1 MKRAGFESQLGY
13 RAGIAVVRSAMSSM
27 EALGGA
33 GGAWLDLAIRFW
45 LAKGFLIAATLSMAM
60 HAPLTMAFA
69 SPVSPTVDWLI
80 ASPLGATIA
89 TVCPILLL
97 VGCCSRLACLPL
109 LFQAFALQGPQ
120 GPSPLHLFWGVLLGW
135 IIVHGPGS
143 LSVDAV
149 LSRGL
154 VSTAIPGL
162 SGLGQAVTI
171 AARIVE
177 PWYRLALRL
186 WIATAPL
193 AVGAAV
199 SCGRRGQDVAGA
211 VACELSGCGG
221 RSAGRLARCRKPA
234 HLRAWDARRLYSS
247 CPCRP
252 YLASRDAARR
262 TSLLAARTGDPDPLR
277 PRPFRSRSPRG
288 PSFTAGRP

>member
-27 EALGGA
+27 QALGGA

-97 VGCCSRLACLPL
+97 VGCCSRAASLPL
-109 LFQAFALQGPQ
+109 LFQALALQGPQ

-135 IIVHGPGS
+135 IIVHGPGP
-143 LSVDAV
+143 LSIDAV

-154 VSTAIPGL
+154 VSTAIPGS
-162 SGLGQAVTI
+162 SGLGQAVAI
-171 AARIVE
+171 ATRIVE
-177 PWYRLALRL
+177 PWYRL
-186 WIATAPL
+186 
-193 AVGAAV
+193 
-199 SCGRRGQDVAGA
+199 GRI
-211 VACELSGCGG
+211 
-221 RSAGRLARCRKPA
+221 
-234 HLRAWDARRLYSS
+234 
-247 CPCRP
+247 
-252 YLASRDAARR
+252 
-262 TSLLAARTGDPDPLR
+262 
-277 PRPFRSRSPRG
+277 
-288 PSFTAGRP
+288 